1 MSDANSSPDFQ
12 IPDLSYSDEN
22 GTLTVRGGAGGALQS
37 FVPFAKTVEV
47 LNRFECRRVHLTAYA
62 GDVVDFDQIKRP
74 DRIRQMNISFFERK
88 IDCQVSDGGA
98 SFAGLTDL
106 TVTGKFPKR
115 FFDFSKLPA
124 LKLLDVDYQE
134 NHLSW
139 QQHPGLLELKVRACS
154 AADLRAFAGMTGLKR
169 LRLLR
174 GSIASLNGIEA
185 LPHLDTLFTYST
197 QKLMDV
203 RALTRSMSLRNLMY
217 EACKKIT
224 NWDFLIAMPEL
235 RWLNFEVIDSVQF
248 ISQLPKLIHVHVAQ
262 KILDGDRTPIDQH
275 PSMRSYIEQWQAARS
290 AGGDTERAHKERYKD
305 YSPWR
310 HLIDMDSLAQ
320 DLAA

>member
-1 MSDANSSPDFQ
+1 MSDVNSSADFRL
-12 IPDLSYSDEN
+12 PDLSYSDEN
-22 GTLTVRGGAGGALQS
+22 GTLTVRSGAGGMLQS
-37 FVPFAKTVEV
+37 FVPFAKAVEV
-47 LNRFECRRVHLTAYA
+47 LNRFECRRVHLTVYA

-74 DRIRQMNISFFERK
+74 DRIRQMHLSFFERK
-88 IDCQVSDGGA
+88 IDCQVSDSGA
-98 SFAGLTDL
+98 RFTGLADL

-139 QQHPGLLELKVRACS
+139 QRHPGLLELKVRGCS
-154 AADLRAFAGMTGLKR
+154 AQDLRAFSGLTGLKR

-185 LPHLDTLFTYST
+185 LPNLDTLFTYST
-197 QKLMDV
+197 QKLLDV
-203 RALTRSMSLRNLMY
+203 QALSRSASLRNLMY

-224 NWDFLIAMPEL
+224 NWDFLTAMPEL

-275 PSMRSYIEQWQAARS
+275 PSIRAHIQEAQAAHN
-290 AGGDTERAHKERYKD
+290 AGGDAERAHQERYKD
-305 YSPWR
+305 HSPWR

-320 DLAA
+320 DLVL